1 MKFKTA
7 LVFGGGG
14 SRGAY
19 EIGVWQALN
28 ELGIEI
34 NIVTGASIGAVN
46 GAMFVQ
52 GNIED
57 AIALWHSLKESTLS
71 EIDDQCVLKDL
82 LQENLQEQVV
92 RDSTIE
98 YGMVTVELPTLVTHH
113 KFIEDIPVGKLNDY
127 ILASAACYPI
137 MDPHKIGEKKFIDGG
152 YLDIL
157 PVKMALDKG
166 AEEVIAVNL
175 DAFGYIDKKSF
186 KEVPFLKVISS
197 SWDLGAFTTFNPENI
212 RHNIRLGYLDT
223 MKVYGVLAG
232 DKYSFI
238 RGSFARQ
245 GLREADAA
253 AEIFELDP
261 YLIYSK
267 TVLDQRLMKAINVY
281 QGTINKVTFSLDL
294 EAFKKAL
301 NKLDAFLSN
310 KTLVL
315 YIAQKLHS
323 NEIQDSS
330 TGFGKNF
337 LTKKAANFFEKELLA
352 AHYIYHLSKSRS

>member
-1 MKFKTA
+1 MEW
-7 LVFGGGG
+7 LL
-14 SRGAY
+14 
-19 EIGVWQALN
+19 LN
-28 ELGIEI
+28 Y
-34 NIVTGASIGAVN
+34 
-46 GAMFVQ
+46 Q
-52 GNIED
+52 
-57 AIALWHSLKESTLS
+57 
-71 EIDDQCVLKDL
+71 
-82 LQENLQEQVV
+82 
-92 RDSTIE
+92 
-98 YGMVTVELPTLVTHH
+98 PLVTHH

-127 ILASAACYPI
+127 ILASAACYPL

-152 YLDIL
+152 YLDVL

-197 SWDLGAFTTFNPENI
+197 SWDLGAFTAFNPENI

-223 MKVYGVLAG
+223 MKSYGVFAG

-238 RGSFARQ
+238 KGEFAKQ

-267 TVLDQRLMKAINVY
+267 TVLDQRLMKAIHEY
-281 QGTINKVTFSLDL
+281 QRTINKVTFSLDL
-294 EAFKKAL
+294 EVFKKAL
-301 NKLDAFLSN
+301 NKLDTFLST

-315 YIAQKLHS
+315 YISQKLHS
-323 NEIQDSS
+323 NEIPDSS
-330 TGFGKNF
+330 TGFGKKF
-337 LTKKAANFFEKELLA
+337 SYK
-352 AHYIYHLSKSRS
+352 KSRTFFRKGITCRSLYFTI